1 MKISWKY
8 AIEEAS
14 TTKKVKDSR
23 VLWPLSEGKFLFGW
37 GENITLLDKTPK
49 IKIEIKSAIATNA
62 VLKLLHCN

>member
-23 VLWPLSEGKFLFGW
+23 VLWPLSEGKILFGW
-37 GENITLLDKTPK
+37 WENIPLSDKTPK
-49 IKIEIKSAIATNA
+49 IKIKSAIATHA